1 MVRRMGIFFGV
12 AEGMVHA
19 MHDSI
24 GTRIQIRR
32 PLSNNGEK
40 IKEPFPEGGK
50 LEHPV
55 GSVAV

>member
-1 MVRRMGIFFGV
+1 MARRMRIFFGV

-24 GTRIQIRR
+24 GARLQIRR
-32 PLSNNGEK
+32 SLSNNGEE

-50 LEHPV
+50 LEHPG

>member
-1 MVRRMGIFFGV
+1 MGIFFGV